1 MPNVIMPK
9 MGDAMEEGTLLK
21 WLKAE
26 GDDVAEGDPIAEIET
41 DKVTLEIMAENAGT
55 LSERIA
61 SEGDSVP
68 VGEPIA
74 VILGA
79 GETAEARQTP
89 ATGTAQVAAAT
100 PQVAEEVPRAM
111 IDGGKDGAPDG
122 SGSGAATTGTM
133 PRQADQPATRDTE
146 DEATD
151 EGSILPSPATAAS
164 NGAAPDVTAP
174 DGARSAPVRDAGE
187 RLRASP
193 VVKRLAAEH
202 EIDLQQVTGTGPGGR
217 IVKDDVM
224 PFVTGAKPKPAAR
237 PAPAPAQAAAP
248 TPVAASPTPAT
259 QGPAETDGA
268 RPAAQPAAAAGR
280 PAAVP
285 HDLSR
290 IRRTTGRRMAES
302 KREIP
307 HFYVSATVDMSA
319 AVAFREQVNA
329 GAPDDASKVS
339 FNDLIVKA
347 AALALRE
354 FPAINASFEGDAL
367 YDHPNIDVNIAIALD
382 GGLIAPFIPDADQ
395 KSLGA
400 IARMSKDLINR
411 AKNGGLKPEEYQGG
425 TFTTSNLGMLDVDQ
439 FIAVINPPQAA
450 ILAIGSITKVPV
462 VRGDEIVVGHQMT
475 LAVSADHR
483 AVDGAIVARFLQVVR
498 RSLERPMLLALG

>member
-61 SEGDSVP
+61 SEGDSIP

-74 VILGA
+74 VILGP
-79 GETAEARQTP
+79 GETAQARQAP
-89 ATGTAQVAAAT
+89 VEAAAQVAAAT
-100 PQVAEEVPRAM
+100 PRVAGEVPRAM
-111 IDGGKDGAPDG
+111 TDGGSDGAAGG
-122 SGSGAATTGTM
+122 SGSGATTTGTM
-133 PRQADQPATRDTE
+133 PRQADQPATRDTD

-151 EGSILPSPATAAS
+151 EGSVLPSPVTTAS
-164 NGAAPDVTAP
+164 NGAAPDNAAAV
-174 DGARSAPVRDAGE
+174 PVRDAGE

-202 EIDLQQVTGTGPGGR
+202 DIDLRHVTGTGPGGR

-237 PAPAPAQAAAP
+237 AAAAAP
-248 TPVAASPTPAT
+248 AAPAASPAMAPSPTPAT
-259 QGPAETDGA
+259 SGA
-268 RPAAQPAAAAGR
+268 DDAQPAAPAAAPVTAPGR

-290 IRRTTGRRMAES
+290 IRRTTGRRMAEA

-307 HFYVSATVDMSA
+307 HFYVSATVDMGA
-319 AVAFREQVNA
+319 AVTFREQVNA

-354 FPAINASFEGDAL
+354 VPALNASFEGDAL
-367 YDHPNIDVNIAIALD
+367 YDHPNIDINIAIALD

-400 IARMSKDLINR
+400 IARLSKDLINR
-411 AKNGGLKPEEYQGG
+411 AKTGGIKPEEYQGG

-498 RSLERPMLLALG
+498 RSLEQPMLLALG

>member
-26 GDDVAEGDPIAEIET
+26 GEEVAEGDPIAEIET
-41 DKVTLEIMAENAGT
+41 DKVTLEIMAENTGT

-61 SEGDSVP
+61 SEGDSIP
-68 VGEPIA
+68 VGDPIA
-74 VILGA
+74 VILGPGEAAAPRQAQPDVAAETDAQADGAA
-79 GETAEARQTP
+79 GLAAEASPETGAAGD
-89 ATGTAQVAAAT
+89 ATGSDVAATAT
-100 PQVAEEVPRAM
+100 VAA
-111 IDGGKDGAPDG
+111 
-122 SGSGAATTGTM
+122 S
-133 PRQADQPATRDTE
+133 ADQPATRDTR
-146 DEATD
+146 DEASD
-151 EGSILPSPATAAS
+151 EGSILPSPASSAS
-164 NGAAPDVTAP
+164 VGAGGAAQNGGAP
-174 DGARSAPVRDAGE
+174 ARDAGE

-224 PFVTGAKPKPAAR
+224 PFVTGAKPKPTARAATAPTPEAAAAS
-237 PAPAPAQAAAP
+237 PAPAPTPTTGGADRDRPAAPAAAP
-248 TPVAASPTPAT
+248 
-259 QGPAETDGA
+259 
-268 RPAAQPAAAAGR
+268 AAAPGR

-290 IRRTTGRRMAES
+290 IRRTTGRRMAEA

-319 AVAFREQVNA
+319 AVAFRAQVNA

-339 FNDLIVKA
+339 FNDMVVKA

-354 FPAINASFEGDAL
+354 FPALNASFEGDAL
-367 YDHPNIDVNIAIALD
+367 YDHPNIDINIAIALD

-411 AKNGGLKPEEYQGG
+411 AKTGGIKPEEYQGG

-475 LAVSADHR
+475 LSVSADHR

-498 RSLERPMLLALG
+498 RSLEQPMLLALG